1 MNYPMAL
8 GCPSTCGWTY
18 PPPGITYE
26 SMQCFLTDM
35 ERRLEPSEHQ
45 KSRNM
50 KSHTVAQYYR
60 PRRFTI
66 RVPQSHARASYL
78 LAFYV
83 IETLLYDILHVIA
96 EHRGLTKDPEHLA
109 TQLSHIALF
118 GDNAKKFLYSVQN
131 HAPGAENIL
140 EAMGR
145 LHDDKNY
152 DIPLAKA
159 LTYVALRRFIWISV
173 WNPPGWQS
181 CRS

>member
-1 MNYPMAL
+1 
-8 GCPSTCGWTY
+8 
-18 PPPGITYE
+18 
-26 SMQCFLTDM
+26 
-35 ERRLEPSEHQ
+35 
-45 KSRNM
+45 M

-159 LTYVALRRFIWISV
+159 LTYVSSMDDSCSCSHVHYKVKPEAKHNLIAHQFQLSRLIS
-173 WNPPGWQS
+173 N
-181 CRS
+181 